1 MKDRTHHRQRIV
13 AVAFA
18 VLAAGPLI
26 GCSVLPSTH
35 VVAFGTPYYLDGP
48 DQAGAPDGFLNRG
61 DKVWVMREKDSYSHL
76 FTEDGTLS
84 WVWSPSLV
92 TWRAFEKETQGGK
105 KAKGDGR
112 QPRMRAK

>member
-1 MKDRTHHRQRIV
+1 MMCWTRRFVVTWVVPIV
-13 AVAFA
+13 AT
-18 VLAAGPLI
+18 PLV

-48 DQAGAPDGFLNRG
+48 DQPGAPDGFLNRG
-61 DKVWVMREKDSYSHL
+61 DKVWVMWEKDSYSHL

-84 WVWSPSLV
+84 WVWSPSLM
-92 TWRAFEKETQGGK
+92 TWRSFEKQEQGRK

-112 QPRMRAK
+112 QPRTYAK